1 MMSTVYSIFESGQ
14 SGIIGII
21 LIRDLLNGKVKDL
34 FIKILFSFVKKPR
47 HDPIF

>member
-1 MMSTVYSIFESGQ
+1 MMITVYSIIE